1 MSKKFSQQILLIDK
15 NGDLEETSMKNISS
29 KDEILSNLY
38 KKCGFKT
45 DKDFIQQYII
55 NIITK
60 TNNKYTI
67 YLFGKDVGRSNY
79 LNTYVFPT
87 PMCKKLYSTC
97 ALVAFNTD
105 TNDAIN
111 LTKSLWDEIKENIS
125 ATDSNIHINDNN
137 IFIDFKKTI
146 VAENNT
152 STSLKNDNTL
162 KYEKVSNTLNILD
175 NKSALLQS
183 SITSSTTI
191 TNIKKKVSVDDNDV
205 LSDSGDEDN
214 EDSDNELSDN
224 DNENDD
230 NDEDD
235 NNEGVSA
242 IVEDSNIFMD
252 LVMDYINS
260 KINYEEEFDITNELV
275 EEEYLPYV

>member
-1 MSKKFSQQILLIDK
+1 MTEKFKILGKEQKKHISNFLQQNGLSMLRIAISK
-15 NGDLEETSMKNISS
+15 NNLEIVK
-29 KDEILSNLY
+29 ILSEL
-38 KKCGFKT
+38 
-45 DKDFIQQYII
+45 
-55 NIITK
+55 
-60 TNNKYTI
+60 
-67 YLFGKDVGRSNY
+67 
-79 LNTYVFPT
+79 
-87 PMCKKLYSTC
+87 
-97 ALVAFNTD
+97 
-105 TNDAIN
+105 
-111 LTKSLWDEIKENIS
+111 DEIKENIS